1 MQDASSR
8 TPRYDVLGAAAL
20 AILLIS
26 SGLELLGFLL
36 ALYAFV
42 RLTIDDV
49 RNFLGSYD
57 TRYERF
63 KKRRRVRAIRRFLKS
78 RRYRDNRRVFDK
90 RTVRADDRGVVTIG
104 FKPLPR
110 WKVRLISCR
119 NRLTGFGTLLYNKI
133 VRG

>member
-1 MQDASSR
+1 MQGASRRWS
-8 TPRYDVLGAAAL
+8 RYDVLGSSVL
-20 AILLIS
+20 AMLLIS

-36 ALYAFV
+36 ALYAFI
-42 RLTIDDV
+42 RLTVDDV
-49 RNFLGSYD
+49 RNFLGRVD

-63 KKRRRVRAIRRFLKS
+63 KKRRRVQKIRRFLKS

-110 WKVRLISCR
+110 WRVRLIYCR
-119 NRLTGFGTLLYNKI
+119 NRLTNLGTLVYNKV